1 MNERP
6 ATLDELQAAAA
17 LQKAEARERLITIVL
32 MLSAGIALQAMAA
45 PEALVGGA
53 LGAAA
58 VLVKSNASRGTTIL
72 ASGAG
77 AVIGALLGGWLP
89 VLA

>member
-6 ATLDELQAAAA
+6 ATIEELQAAAA
-17 LQKAEARERLITIVL
+17 LQQAEARERLITIVL
-32 MLSAGIALQAMAA
+32 MLSAGITLQAMHA

-58 VLVKSNASRGTTIL
+58 VLVKSNASRGATIA
-72 ASGAG
+72 ASGVG
-77 AVIGALLGGWLP
+77 AVIGAIVGGWLP